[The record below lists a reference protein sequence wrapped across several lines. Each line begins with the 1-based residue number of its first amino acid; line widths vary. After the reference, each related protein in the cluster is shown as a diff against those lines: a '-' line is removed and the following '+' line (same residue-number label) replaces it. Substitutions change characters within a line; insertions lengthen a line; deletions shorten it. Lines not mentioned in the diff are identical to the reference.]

1 MEIAIPLFALGSMF
15 ILKKQSDQ
23 QKVPVGYE
31 GLTNMTATNNPL
43 PNINPRTKTV
53 NFPITQNGTPL
64 LNANQY
70 DNANQT
76 TDKFFDPARF
86 NYVEQNGS
94 KHGVGGGVQTTYSL
108 DGKPIDKDKFKH
120 NNMVP
125 YFGAKI
131 RGATADNNNNESR
144 LDNMQ
149 GAGSQQFSKKE
160 QGPLFQPQAGYQY
173 AFGAPNMTDFMLSR
187 ENPAMRM
194 ANVKPWAEEQVA
206 PGLNQGF
213 GTQGS
218 NGFNSGL
225 EARDM
230 WLPKTVNELRV
241 DNNPKMTFSLDGHQG
256 PSDSYIKNSPTVQTQ
271 GKVEK
276 YLPDKYFVSG
286 PDRWLTTTGIEKAQ
300 TAHSQVMLHDVSR
313 VSTTA
318 EYYGL
323 GGSTL
328 ADATYAKGEYEMPKR
343 PTLPATD
350 IANPSA
356 TGLGSPNVADYGSQS
371 YSALP
376 NNRSTT
382 RHDLPVG
389 GLKGIVSA
397 IVAPV
402 MDILRPSRKENV
414 LHGVRATTGN
424 VSTTVNNGQVY
435 NPADRTRTTIREMTE
450 GKLGYDHLGI
460 DKQITGA
467 NGYLVAKQTPVHNQ
481 RDTTNI
487 NYTGSGAPSGA
498 YNVSKSY
505 DAEYQ
510 QRNNILKTTPS
521 RPNQGGTQLFNNSY
535 NIHIDKIDGDRNN
548 NRWWVPSAGNT
559 AGVTSTPSQELTGKT
574 HIESPSFT
582 YDDARMN
589 QERLN
594 PDILNAFKSNPYTQS
609 LNSWA

>member
-15 ILKKQSDQ
+15 ILKNQEKN
-23 QKVPVGYE
+23 KEPVGYE
-31 GLTNMTATNNPL
+31 GLTNMTDTRNPL
-43 PNINPRTKTV
+43 PSINPPIAAV
-53 NFPITQNGTPL
+53 NYPITQNVSVM
-64 LNANQY
+64 NANQY
-70 DNANQT
+70 DNANQV
-76 TDKFFDPARF
+76 TDKYFDPARF
-86 NYVEQNGS
+86 AQVQETGRASSY
-94 KHGVGGGVQTTYSL
+94 GVGGGVQQTYSL
-108 DGKPIDKDKFKH
+108 DGKPIDKDNFKH

-131 RGATADNNNNESR
+131 RGATADGNVNESR

-149 GAGSQQFSKKE
+149 GSGSQQFSKKE
-160 QGPLFQPQAGYQY
+160 QAPMFQPQAGYQY
-173 AFGAPNMTDFMLSR
+173 AFGAPNMSDFMMSR
-187 ENPAMRM
+187 VNPAMRM
-194 ANVKPWAEEQVA
+194 ANVKPWEEQQVA

-256 PSDSYIKNSPTVQTQ
+256 PGDAYVKNSPSQQTQ

-286 PDRWLTTTGIEKAQ
+286 PDRWFTTTGLEKAQ
-300 TAHSQVMLHDVSR
+300 TARGEIILQDVNR
-313 VSTTA
+313 LSTTA

-323 GGSTL
+323 GGAKQ

-343 PTLPATD
+343 PVLAVSDLPT
-350 IANPSA
+350 PGF
-356 TGLGSPNVADYGSQS
+356 TGAGQPTVADYGVQGYNS
-371 YSALP
+371 LP

-389 GLKGIVSA
+389 GLKGLVSA
-397 IVAPV
+397 IVSPL
-402 MDILRPSRKENV
+402 MDVLRPSRKENV
-414 LHGVRATTGN
+414 LESVRGGTGN
-424 VSTTVNNGQVY
+424 VQTQVANGQVY

-460 DKQITGA
+460 DKQITGGNA
-467 NGYLVAKQTPVHNQ
+467 YLVSTQTPVMMQ
-481 RDTTNI
+481 RDTTNV
-487 NYTGSGAPSGA
+487 NYTGTGGPSGS
-498 YNVSKSY
+498 YNVPKSY
-505 DAEYQ
+505 EAEYQ
-510 QRNNILKTTPS
+510 QRNNVNKTSPNH
-521 RPNQGGTQLFNNSY
+521 PNQGGTQIFNSTY
-535 NIHIDKIDGDRNN
+535 NIQVDKVDSDRNN
-548 NRWWVPSAGNT
+548 NRWWVPSAGNS
-559 AGVTSTPSQELTGKT
+559 AGITSTPSQQLTGAT
-574 HIESPSFT
+574 HVESPSFT

-594 PDILNAFKSNPYTQS
+594 PDLLNAFKSNP
-609 LNSWA
+609 